1 MKMLFIL
8 LIAISLSMDA
18 FSLALSFGTLLIDR
32 NKKMCISSTVGLF
45 HFFMPILGSIF
56 GLWFI
61 SVLHTDADLLETVIF
76 SYIAIMM
83 FKDYKNEDRE
93 NINISFWGILI
104 FALGVSLD
112 SFGIGFALNLDVIDR
127 VVSSIIFALTSS
139 IFTFLGL
146 CLGGKLNHLIGKY
159 SILLGSIIMSFLAF
173 INFCQFVL

>member
-1 MKMLFIL
+1 MLFIL

-18 FSLALSFGTLLIDR
+18 FSLALSFGTLLIDNR
-32 NKKMCISSTVGLF
+32 KKMYISGTVGLF

-61 SVLHTDADLLETVIF
+61 KALHINADLLESVIF

-83 FKDYKNEDRE
+83 FKDYKNDDRE
-93 NINISFWGILI
+93 NINISFWGVLI

-112 SFGIGFALNLDVIDR
+112 SFGIGFALNLGVVDR
-127 VVSSIIFALTSS
+127 VISSVVFACTSL

-146 CLGGKLNHLIGKY
+146 CLGGKLNDLIGKY
-159 SILLGSIIMSFLAF
+159 SILLGASIMGVLAF